1 MRSRIWLLGGVATC
15 ALMLVAGCAG
25 VEDQGAAPQP
35 AAAAAKA
42 EPAMLECV
50 APDKLS
56 TQIAPEAQLE
66 SFQCFMDAFQKTPS
80 LHFKIALK
88 NTTSQPRRY
97 RVNIFLDDGKAVGGL
112 IPPNAKKG
120 LVEPGQSVSF
130 VYPVKGL
137 TEKPAEI
144 TLIVKTV
151 SE

>member
-1 MRSRIWLLGGVATC
+1 MRARNWLLGGVAAC
-15 ALMLVAGCAG
+15 ALMGLIGCAG
-25 VEDQGAAPQP
+25 LEDQGAAAKP
-35 AAAAAKA
+35 AAPAAKA
-42 EPAMLECV
+42 GPEMMECV

-88 NTTSQPRRY
+88 NTTSQPQRY
-97 RVNIFLDDGKAVGGL
+97 RVNIFLDNGKAVGGL
-112 IPPNAKKG
+112 IPPNTKKG
-120 LVEPGQSVSF
+120 LVEPGKSVSF

-144 TLIVKTV
+144 NLIVKTI

>member
-1 MRSRIWLLGGVATC
+1 MRARNWLLGGLAAC
-15 ALMLVAGCAG
+15 ALMLSAGCAG
-25 VEDQGAAPQP
+25 MEGQGAATKP
-35 AAAAAKA
+35 AAPAAKA
-42 EPAMLECV
+42 GPEMMECV

-66 SFQCFMDAFQKTPS
+66 SFQCFMGDFQKSPS

-88 NTTSQPRRY
+88 NITSQPQRY
-97 RVNIFLDDGKAVGGL
+97 RVNIFLADGKAVGGL
-112 IPPNAKKG
+112 IPPETKKG
-120 LVEPGQSVSF
+120 LVDPGKSVSF